1 MQRFR
6 ARKTKEQLVRRGSP
20 KAASRTTSPD
30 VLDAAGLQCPKDFT
44 PLQAEIWQNY
54 FKLLTINRT
63 LSATDAAALT
73 LFVLTWSEVLELETF
88 LKEHGKTYKITSG
101 REFSRPEVAI
111 RNDARR
117 ELRGLM
123 IQLGLT
129 PASRGHV
136 ETIKSSSGLMNYGLE
151 KIT

>member
-6 ARKTKEQLVRRGSP
+6 ARKTKGQLARIGSP
-20 KAASRTTSPD
+20 AARKRTNEPD
-30 VLDAAGLQCPKDFT
+30 PIDPVGLQCPLSYSELEK
-44 PLQAEIWQNY
+44 EIWDNY
-54 FKLLTINRT
+54 FKLLTMNRT
-63 LSATDAAALT
+63 LSATDSAILDIFVRSYAELT
-73 LFVLTWSEVLELETF
+73 ELESF
-88 LKEHGKTYKITSG
+88 LKEHGKTYTAGNG
-101 REFSRPEVAI
+101 REYSRPQVAI

-123 IQLGLT
+123 IQLGLS

-136 ETIKSSSGLMNYGLE
+136 EKFKNKTNPFGGL